1 MNIKEGDLSH
11 VALKGTEPKSKRSKK
26 RVQKERSPATEAV
39 EEADRNENETGLE
52 GNGSMQMD
60 GMRSRGDALLR
71 KLGAAAAEREANA
84 NESNFRDERTN
95 PSLGDDQY
103 RDKKHAMKATKDPN
117 SITNLESVEMG
128 ELGNEGKSQN

>member
-26 RVQKERSPATEAV
+26 RVQKQRSPATEAV

-52 GNGSMQMD
+52 GNVQMD
-60 GMRSRGDALLR
+60 GMRNRGDALMR
-71 KLGAAAAEREANA
+71 KLGAAAEANA

-103 RDKKHAMKATKDPN
+103 REKKHAMKATKDPN

-128 ELGNEGKSQN
+128 ELGNKDKSQN